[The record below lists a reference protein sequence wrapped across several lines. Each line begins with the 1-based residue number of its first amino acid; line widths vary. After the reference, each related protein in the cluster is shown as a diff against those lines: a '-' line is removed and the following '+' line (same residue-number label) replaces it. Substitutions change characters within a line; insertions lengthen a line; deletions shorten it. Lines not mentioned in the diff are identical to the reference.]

1 MSAWAQ
7 ADVLGV
13 HNCYGRGCN
22 SCHTPHGGAAG
33 NGSRA
38 GNGGPAL
45 WGQNLAPLYGRTLA
59 FGDSRQHAMV
69 SLPATAASFTN
80 SSDPTFIIIASLSC
94 HDGNVAKVGLMKG
107 MTVEI
112 CGGRWA
118 RAHFAGQRGIHAWRL
133 L

>member
-1 MSAWAQ
+1 MFWVSTIATGADAFLPHSAWR
-7 ADVLGV
+7 
-13 HNCYGRGCN
+13 RG
-22 SCHTPHGGAAG
+22 GKRE
-33 NGSRA
+33 SR
-38 GNGGPAL
+38 GHGGPAL

-80 SSDPTFIIIASLSC
+80 SSDPTFIIIACLSC

-107 MTVEI
+107 MTVETLPVV
-112 CGGRWA
+112 GGHA
-118 RAHFAGQRGIHAWRL
+118 PTLLGSEGSHAWQL